1 MADLKYLNNYLKN
14 NRQIS
19 IYIGASRL
27 DRNWKNTITTW
38 SNLVNRLRTP
48 VVSSETLEE
57 YERLPKARQGELK
70 DVGGFVGGEF
80 EGNRRAANNL
90 KSRDLICLDLDNIP
104 AGDVEKILKKLF
116 AASCAF
122 VVYSTRSH
130 RPDRP
135 RLRVILPTDRPVTPD
150 EYEPLARITAQ
161 IVGVLQYCDPTTF
174 QANRLMYFPSC
185 SNNSQYVFEFN
196 DAPFLCAAGALESVE
211 NWRDVESWPTL
222 PDERI
227 LYTKMVKQ
235 QASPVTKTGIVGT
248 FCRAYDIGEAIDEF
262 LPDIYT
268 EVGQNRYTYAKG
280 TTTGGAVLYGDGLFL
295 FSHHATDPCCG
306 RLVNAFDLVRLHLFG
321 DLDNKLEPDTPEH
334 KTASFAAMVK
344 RILDDPKVCALQAE
358 EKRDHAKQVF
368 QTEPETVIA
377 GDDTSWTK
385 LLGYKKDGSAK
396 ASVENIVTIL
406 AHDPAIKNK
415 IAIDEFTARLT
426 VTGALPW
433 NNENTTRGWTDTDDS
448 NLYLY
453 LESGYQIAS
462 SANMLKAV
470 DIISFRNRYN
480 SVAQYLN
487 SLIWDGLP
495 RVDTLLAEYLGADRN
510 EYTAQVM
517 RVSLVCAIG
526 RAVVGGTKFDYV
538 PILVGVQGLGKST
551 FLAKLGKQ
559 WFSDSLQTFEGKDA
573 SELLQGV
580 WINELPELS
589 AFGKSETN
597 KIKQFISKTE
607 DFFRVAYGRRAEKYP
622 RRCVFFGSTNDDE
635 FLKDAT
641 GNRRYWPVRLGK
653 QEPVKSVFSHL
664 TADEVDQVWAEA
676 MALYKTGSIAPYLVG
691 EAAMT
696 ARKEQTRHEVTDE
709 WAGLIEK
716 HLDTPVPENWNELG
730 LDKRRM
736 LLAGH
741 AVTDAE
747 PTGRID
753 RVCAAEIWCECF
765 CKDLGSLSNRDSIR
779 INNILRKLPEWER
792 ATTIRTSYCGH
803 QRGVKR
809 IGSD

>member
-1 MADLKYLNNYLKN
+1 MADIKYLNNYLKN
-14 NRQIS
+14 NRHIS
-19 IYIGASRL
+19 IYIGASRH
-27 DRNWKNTITTW
+27 DRSWKNTRTTW
-38 SNLVNRLRTP
+38 SAFVNRLKTP

-70 DVGGFVGGEF
+70 DVGGFVGGDF

-90 KSRDLICLDLDNIP
+90 KTRDLLCLDLDNIP
-104 AGDVEKILKKLF
+104 VGELEKILKMLF

-122 VVYSTRSH
+122 AAYSTRSH

-135 RLRVILPTDRPVTPD
+135 RLRVVIPTDRPVTPD

-161 IVGVLQYCDPTTF
+161 KIGILQYCDPTTF

-185 SNNSQYVFEFN
+185 SSNSQYVFEVN
-196 DAPFLCAAGALESVE
+196 DAPFLCAAKVLESVE
-211 NWRDVESWPTL
+211 NWKDVESWPTL

-227 LYTKMVKQ
+227 RYLKMVKQ
-235 QASPVTKTGIVGT
+235 QASPVTKIGIVGT
-248 FCRAYDIGEAIDEF
+248 FCRAYDIREAIAEF
-262 LPDIYT
+262 LPELYT
-268 EVGQNRYTYAKG
+268 EAGQNRYTYAKG
-280 TTTGGAVLYGDGLFL
+280 TTTGGAVLYGDGMFL

-321 DLDNKLEPDTPEH
+321 DLDGKMEPDTPEH
-334 KTASFAAMVK
+334 KTPSFAAMVK

-368 QTEPETVIA
+368 QVEPGTVTA
-377 GDDTSWTK
+377 SDDTGWTK
-385 LLGYKKDGSAK
+385 LLSYKKDGSAK
-396 ASVENIVTIL
+396 PSVENIVTIL
-406 AHDPAIKNK
+406 THDPAVKNK

-433 NNENTTRGWTDTDDS
+433 NNENKIRGWTDTDDS

-453 LESGYQIAS
+453 LESGYQITG

-487 SLIWDGLP
+487 SLIWDELP
-495 RVDTLLAEYLGADRN
+495 RVDTLLADYLGADRN

-589 AFGKSETN
+589 AFGRSETN

-653 QEPVKSVFSHL
+653 QEPVKSVFNDL

-676 MALYKTGSIAPYLVG
+676 MTIYKTCTIAPYLVG
-691 EAAMT
+691 EAAAT
-696 ARKEQTRHEVTDE
+696 ARKEQRRHEVTDE

-716 HLDTPVPENWNELG
+716 HLDTPVPENWNELD
-730 LDKRRM
+730 LVKRRM
-736 LLAGH
+736 FLAGH

-765 CKDLGSLSNRDSIR
+765 GKDAGSLSNRDSIR

-803 QRGVKR
+803 QRGIKR

>member
-1 MADLKYLNNYLKN
+1 MADIKYLNNYLKN
-14 NRQIS
+14 NRHIS
-19 IYIGASRL
+19 IYIGASRH
-27 DRNWKNTITTW
+27 DRSWKNTRTTW
-38 SNLVNRLRTP
+38 SAFVNRLKTP

-90 KSRDLICLDLDNIP
+90 KTRDLICLDLDSIP
-104 AGDVEKILKKLF
+104 TGELEKVLKKLF
-116 AASCAF
+116 SAGCAF
-122 VVYSTRSH
+122 AAYSTRSH

-135 RLRVILPTDRPVTPD
+135 RLRVIIPTDRPVTPD

-161 IVGVLQYCDPTTF
+161 KTGIIQYCDPTTF

-185 SNNSQYVFEFN
+185 SSNSEFVFEIN
-196 DAPFLCAAGALESVE
+196 DAPFLCAAGVLESVE
-211 NWRDVESWPTL
+211 NWKDVEAWPTL

-227 LYTKMVKQ
+227 RFLKMAKQ
-235 QASPVTKTGIVGT
+235 QASPVTKAGIVGT
-248 FCRAYDIGEAIDEF
+248 FCRAYDISEAIEEF
-262 LPDIYT
+262 LPDLYT
-268 EVGQNRYTYAKG
+268 EAGPNRYTYAKG
-280 TTTGGAVLYGDGLFL
+280 TTTGGAVLYGDGLFI

-306 RLVNAFDLVRLHLFG
+306 RLTNAFDLVRIHLFG
-321 DLDNKLEPDTPEH
+321 DLDGKMEPDTPEH
-334 KTASFAAMVK
+334 KTPSFASMVK

-358 EKRDHAKQVF
+358 EKREHVREVF
-368 QTEPETVIA
+368 QAEPEPTENTA
-377 GDDTSWTK
+377 WTK
-385 LLGYKKDGSAK
+385 LLGYKKDGTAK
-396 ASVENIVTIL
+396 PSVENIVTIL
-406 AHDPAIKNK
+406 THDPALKGK

-426 VTGALPW
+426 VTGSLPW
-433 NNENTTRGWTDTDDS
+433 NNENGIRGWSDTDDS

-453 LESGYQIAS
+453 LESGYQIAGQ
-462 SANMLKAV
+462 ANMLKAV

-480 SVAQYLN
+480 SVEQYLN
-487 SLIWDGLP
+487 SLIWDETP
-495 RVDTLLAEYLGADRN
+495 RVDTLLADYLGADRN

-551 FLAKLGKQ
+551 FLARLGKQ

-589 AFGKSETN
+589 AFGRSETN

-641 GNRRYWPVRLGK
+641 GNRRYWPVRLGRYAP
-653 QEPVKSVFSHL
+653 EKSVFNDL
-664 TADEVDQVWAEA
+664 TADEADRVWAEA
-676 MALYKTGSIAPYLVG
+676 MNMYKTGLTAPYLTG
-691 EAAMT
+691 EAAVT
-696 ARKEQTRHEVTDE
+696 ARKEQRRHEITDE
-709 WAGLIEK
+709 WSGLIEK
-716 HLDTPVPENWNELG
+716 YLETPVPENWNS
-730 LDKRRM
+730 LDLVKRRM
-736 LLAGH
+736 FLHNAD
-741 AVTDAE
+741 AAEAE
-747 PTGRID
+747 PTGKID

-765 CKDLGSLSNRDSIR
+765 GKDLGGLSNRDSIR
-779 INNILRKLPEWER
+779 INNILRKLPDWER
-792 ATTIRTSYCGH
+792 VTTMRTGYCGR
-803 QRGVKR
+803 QAGYRR
-809 IGSD
+809 IGS

>member
-1 MADLKYLNNYLKN
+1 MADIKYLNNCLKN
-14 NRQIS
+14 NRHIT
-19 IYIGASRL
+19 IYIGASRH
-27 DRNWKNTITTW
+27 DRSWKNNRTTW
-38 SNLVNRLRTP
+38 SAFANRLRTP

-90 KSRDLICLDLDNIP
+90 KTRDLICLDLDNIP
-104 AGDVEKILKKLF
+104 AGELEKILKKLF
-116 AASCAF
+116 SAGCAF
-122 VVYSTRSH
+122 VAYSTRSH

-135 RLRVILPTDRPVTPD
+135 RLRVIIPTDRPVTPD

-161 IVGVLQYCDPTTF
+161 KTGVLQYCDPTTF

-185 SNNSQYVFEFN
+185 SSNSEFVFEIN
-196 DAPFLCAAGALESVE
+196 DAPFLCAAGVLESVE
-211 NWRDVESWPTL
+211 NWKDVEAWPTL

-227 LYTKMVKQ
+227 RFLKMAKQ
-235 QASPVTKTGIVGT
+235 QASPVTKAGIVGT
-248 FCRAYDIGEAIDEF
+248 FCRAYDISEAIEEF
-262 LPDIYT
+262 LPDLYT
-268 EVGQNRYTYAKG
+268 EAGPNRYTYAKG

-306 RLVNAFDLVRLHLFG
+306 RLTNAFDLVRIHLFG
-321 DLDNKLEPDTPEH
+321 DLDGKMEPDTPEH
-334 KTASFAAMVK
+334 KTPSFASMVK

-358 EKRDHAKQVF
+358 EKRDHVREVF
-368 QTEPETVIA
+368 QAEPEPTENTA
-377 GDDTSWTK
+377 WTK
-385 LLGYKKDGSAK
+385 LLSYKKDGTAK

-406 AHDPAIKNK
+406 THDPALKGK

-426 VTGALPW
+426 VTGSLPW
-433 NNENTTRGWTDTDDS
+433 NNESKIRGWTDTDDS

-453 LESGYQIAS
+453 LESGYQIAGQ
-462 SANMLKAV
+462 ANMLKAV
-470 DIISFRNRYN
+470 NIISFRNRYN
-480 SVAQYLN
+480 SVEQYLN
-487 SLIWDGLP
+487 SLIWDETP
-495 RVDTLLAEYLGADRN
+495 RVDTLLADYLGADRN

-517 RVSLVCAIG
+517 WVSLVSAIG
-526 RAVVGGTKFDYV
+526 RAVIGGTKFDYV
-538 PILVGVQGLGKST
+538 PILVGAQGIGKST
-551 FLAKLGKQ
+551 FLARLGKQ

-589 AFGKSETN
+589 AFGRSETN

-635 FLKDAT
+635 FLKDVT

-653 QEPVKSVFSHL
+653 YEPVKSVFNDL
-664 TADEVDQVWAEA
+664 TVSEVDQVWAEA
-676 MALYKTGSIAPYLVG
+676 MAMYKVG
-691 EAAMT
+691 ALTPHLIGQAADA
-696 ARKEQTRHEVTDE
+696 ARKEQRRHEVTDE
-709 WAGLIEK
+709 WSGLIEK
-716 HLDTPVPENWNELG
+716 YLETPVPEDWAD
-730 LDKRRM
+730 LDLSKRRM
-736 LLAGH
+736 FLSGN
-741 AVTDAE
+741 TDVE

-765 CKDLGSLSNRDSIR
+765 GKDAASLSNRDSIR
-779 INNILRKLPEWER
+779 ICNALRRLPGW
-792 ATTIRTSYCGH
+792 ASSTSIRTSYCGR
-803 QRGVKR
+803 QRGYVR
-809 IGSD
+809 IDQALC